1 MEENINEIEFFNDDE
16 ISVGKWFYGKPNL
29 TPDKNGNI
37 SIITKLSFGPL
48 EMFEWGIDSK
58 GKPYRMYLWLE
69 NDFFKTD
76 DYVEEITNSELKQQI
91 ESMIQLA
98 VSNDLSEWVL
108 IYEQAIGMLDF
119 NLWQDSGS
127 LE

>member
-1 MEENINEIEFFNDDE
+1 MKEQIDEIKVFNDDE

-48 EMFEWGIDSK
+48 EVFEWGIDSK

-76 DYVEEITNSELKQQI
+76 NYVKEITHSELKQQI
-91 ESMIQLA
+91 ESMIQLS
-98 VSNDLSEWVL
+98 VSNNLSEWIP
-108 IYEQAIGMLDF
+108 IYEQAIGMLED
-119 NLWQDSGS
+119 NS
-127 LE
+127 